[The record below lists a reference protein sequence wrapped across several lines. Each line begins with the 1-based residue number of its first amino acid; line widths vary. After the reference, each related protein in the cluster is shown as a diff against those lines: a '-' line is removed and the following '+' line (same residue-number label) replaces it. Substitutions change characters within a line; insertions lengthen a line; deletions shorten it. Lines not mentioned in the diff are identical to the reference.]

1 MREAGEVEEEE
12 EDIEVEGEE
21 LQGAEDRDNKT
32 IRTDPGVEEEAR
44 EEGTEEALVE
54 GVVAV
59 VVVVGGETEGGEEE
73 EEDTEEAGE
82 TLHWRGC
89 GTSRDRHTSCRR

>member
-1 MREAGEVEEEE
+1 MREAGEVGEE

-44 EEGTEEALVE
+44 EEGTEEALVVE
-54 GVVAV
+54 GV
-59 VVVVGGETEGGEEE
+59 VVVVAGGETEGGEEEE